1 MANDAVYAS
10 SAIEEPSD
18 FTLYEGPRPITMH
31 EIPGVLPPGTYTES
45 QIKEILGESYDAK
58 TQRPLAFADRGQ
70 VPRVV
75 RIPGQG
81 VDVPLRDVQLFRDT
95 GWSGLGETYTVQHGG
110 KELEVDKKWA
120 TTNFPHAFDT
130 AGVFQPK
137 DGNAVGNLLQ
147 RIVKS
152 IAPASIPGVTVMDPK
167 NVPPSAI
174 PLTEQRVETRHA
186 PGAIPNALAAAGIT
200 PSGAALSAPFDPKNA
215 GALAYNMH
223 TGKPLTDAEVAAAN
237 VTGNAGIAALRAATV
252 ADPVVAAP
260 ANRAVVGG
268 KKQDPTA
275 DKTPTFKPSPAAPI
289 SVLPSA
295 FPMDLK
301 STMGALSAME
311 LPKYNTDKETAL
323 LKKLQDRV
331 DSRKDEPFNMG
342 LMQAGL
348 AMMAGTSPHAMTNM
362 GAGGI
367 KGLEAYAAGKKDLRD
382 LEKEITAAE
391 LAMEKAA
398 KDNDWKKYEANSS
411 RLTALVGLHQKNE
424 DMANMKAHNEVMGR
438 AATTN
443 ADANKIIAGRADNS
457 LRTAQAAA
465 LNSDID
471 YYQKLLAPG
480 SGASIGDTE
489 RIALEN
495 TLRALIKQRDALLGM
510 ATSRTT
516 VPSRPK
522 DAVTPIR

>member
-18 FTLYEGPRPITMH
+18 FTLYESPRPTTLY
-31 EIPGVLPPGTYTES
+31 EIPGVLPPGTYTEA

-58 TQRPLAFADRGQ
+58 TQRPLAFADTGS
-70 VPRVV
+70 VPKVV

-81 VDVPLRDVQLFRDT
+81 VDVPLRDVKLFRDT
-95 GWSGLGETYTVQHGG
+95 GWSGLGETYTVQHNG

-120 TTNFPHAFDT
+120 ATNFPHAFNP

-137 DGNAVGNLLQ
+137 GGNPVENLLQ
-147 RIVKS
+147 RAVKS
-152 IAPASIPGVTVMDPK
+152 IVPASIPGVTVMDPK
-167 NVPPSAI
+167 DVPPSAI
-174 PLTEQRVETRHA
+174 PLTEQRVETRHT
-186 PGAIPNALAAAGIT
+186 PGAVQNTLADTGLT
-200 PSGAALSAPFDPKNA
+200 PSGAQLSHALDRKNE
-215 GALAYNMH
+215 GALAYNKN
-223 TGKPLTDAEVAAAN
+223 TGKPMTDAEVHAAN
-237 VTGNAGIAALRAATV
+237 VAGNAGIVALRTAPV
-252 ADPVVAAP
+252 VDPVVKTD
-260 ANRAVVGG
+260 NRAVVGTSTPKTG
-268 KKQDPTA
+268 
-275 DKTPTFKPSPAAPI
+275 DKPINIQPSPAATTN
-289 SVLPSA
+289 VLPSA

-301 STMGALSAME
+301 STMGALSALE
-311 LPKYNTDKETAL
+311 PTKYNTDKETAL

-398 KDNDWKKYEANSS
+398 KDNDWKTYEANAS
-411 RLTALVGLHQKNE
+411 RLAALAGLHQKSE
-424 DMANMKAHNEVMGR
+424 EMANTKVYQGRMAGAAEMGAEAAKASSGR
-438 AATTN
+438 P
-443 ADANKIIAGRADNS
+443 DNS

-471 YYQKLLAPG
+471 YYQKALAPG
-480 SGASIGDTE
+480 NGMTIDPQK
-489 RIALEN
+489 RIEMETALR
-495 TLRALIKQRDALLGM
+495 TLIAQRDALLGM
-510 ATSRTT
+510 RTT
-516 VPSRPK
+516 AAAVPTRPK
-522 DAVTPIR
+522 DAVTPIP